1 METPILQS
9 HPGGASAKPFQT
21 FHNALGYQLSLRI
34 APELYLKRLLV
45 GGLEKVFEIG
55 KNFRNEGIDQTH
67 NPEFTMIE
75 FYQAYADYEDLM
87 KLTENMFEKLANDI
101 LGTTEIDYQGEA
113 ISFKAPFE
121 RLPMT
126 KAIRL
131 PFKTLGLAFELF
143 GLTC

>member
-1 METPILQS
+1 
-9 HPGGASAKPFQT
+9 
-21 FHNALGYQLSLRI
+21 
-34 APELYLKRLLV
+34 
-45 GGLEKVFEIG
+45 
-55 KNFRNEGIDQTH
+55 
-67 NPEFTMIE
+67 MIE

-126 KAIRL
+126 KAIEKYADNFDMSKIADRDYL
-131 PFKTLGLAFELF
+131 ADYAKTYSNKTLKHLWDWQTANHHL
-143 GLTC
+143 